1 MVEKLTSLSHNKRPV
16 GEIIHNKRYV
26 SRIVLNNQVIYKRDK
41 YYLELEKSKVK
52 VYLNQFNDYHNTNRL
67 LTNTTYKVD

>member
-1 MVEKLTSLSHNKRPV
+1 MMLEKLTSLSHKKRPV

-41 YYLELEKSKVK
+41 YYLELEKSKV
-52 VYLNQFNDYHNTNRL
+52 YLNKLNDYRDTNRL